1 MNKIA
6 LSILVLLLIICIWQY
21 ALVHYALVQLAGQ
34 LSLIYHTQPIEEVI
48 NDKNFPKEKKEKL
61 LLIADI
67 KHFAVNELGFNSN
80 ENYTTF
86 YDQHNQPLMYVVSA
100 CPKYSMQEYEWQFP
114 IAGTFTYKGF
124 FRRNMADEEV
134 EERKKEGLD
143 VYLGTA
149 SGWSTLGWLKDPVL
163 SGMLNK
169 SKGELSELIIHE
181 LTHSFK
187 YDKNN
192 VTFNENLATV
202 VGQKGAL
209 HFISN
214 YYGSTSSEI
223 KEYEALLQDNQL
235 FDERMTRGYYELD
248 SLYKSFNDSTSE
260 VDKSRLKKALIDEI
274 IGSINQL
281 NLRDKNRYN
290 FIVEKK
296 NKINNAWFASFK
308 RYNTL
313 QIELERSLNLAG
325 GDLKKWLKTTD
336 FSRFSNE

>member
-1 MNKIA
+1 MKKIA

-67 KHFAVNELGFNSN
+67 KQFAVNQLGFNSN
-80 ENYTTF
+80 ENYTTY
-86 YDQHNQPLMYVVSA
+86 YDQQNQPLMYVVSA

-124 FRRNMADEEV
+124 FLRDMADEEV

-149 SGWSTLGWLKDPVL
+149 SGWSTLGLLKDPVL

-192 VTFNENLATV
+192 VTFNENLATF

-209 HFISN
+209 HFISKHF
-214 YYGSTSSEI
+214 GPASSEM
-223 KEYEALLQDNQL
+223 KEYEALLQDNLL
-235 FDERMTRGYYELD
+235 FDERMTKGYYELE
-248 SLYKSFNDSTSE
+248 SLYKSINDSTSE

-290 FIVEKK
+290 FIAEKK

-313 QIELERSLNLAG
+313 QIKLERSLNLAG